1 MAEENKAENTVRS
14 AEADVNISDATAAD
28 GAFENGGSCAEKP
41 KKKSFWNENKIEVIT
56 AILLGMTALLTAWAT
71 WIGSLH
77 GGIQAINFTKSNN
90 TSSEAGTAYDYALQL
105 FISDVMTWNKIVDY
119 SFEMT
124 LAEIDHDQKKMDLLK
139 EKVQNYTKQN
149 ASDIL
154 TEGIDWMKESD
165 AASPFEMPGIYEKY
179 FGKANEMYDEAH
191 ELLKEGQNDNARG
204 DAYNLATV
212 LFSMVLFLLG
222 IVGVFKRLPNRIMIL
237 TIAVVILAGA
247 TIYMLSIPLPTGF
260 NVFSFFGLK

>member
-1 MAEENKAENTVRS
+1 
-14 AEADVNISDATAAD
+14 
-28 GAFENGGSCAEKP
+28 
-41 KKKSFWNENKIEVIT
+41 
-56 AILLGMTALLTAWAT
+56 MTALLTAWAT

-222 IVGVFKRLPNRIMIL
+222 IVGVLKRLPKRFRLGII
-237 TIAVVILAGA
+237 I
-247 TIYMLSIPLPTGF
+247 SP
-260 NVFSFFGLK
+260 